1 MTDIAEKALK
11 QLYDEYAKTGEIDWQ
26 SIDTNA
32 GKQLKSLGLVDDNV
46 QGEFKLTK
54 NGIAYMES

>member
-11 QLYDEYAKTGEIDWQ
+11 QLYDEYAKTGERDWQ

-32 GKQLKSLGLVDDNV
+32 GDQLESLGLVEKNV
-46 QGEFKLTK
+46 QGEFELTDE
-54 NGIAYMES
+54 GIAYMKS